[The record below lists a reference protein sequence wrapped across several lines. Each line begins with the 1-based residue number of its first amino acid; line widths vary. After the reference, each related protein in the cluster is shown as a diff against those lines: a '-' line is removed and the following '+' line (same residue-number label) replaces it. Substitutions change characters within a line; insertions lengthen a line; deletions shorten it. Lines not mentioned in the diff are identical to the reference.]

1 MPVAASGK
9 PKDTVVPAC
18 VFDDLR
24 ERMRGRFPQEKSDQ
38 GDDYYLDV
46 VKAMICIVKMS
57 DLSVKSENQFQLD
70 LRSATESG
78 RPRRRPGGESGP
90 LKVALRKDTGMVGIT
105 GSVRIL
111 GAFKGICTWK
121 YFFTAALDG
130 YRGLLECVNDQDG
143 TLKHVSNEYA
153 KEWLDANLFANLDD
167 TLGSMIRQHEKDR

>member
-1 MPVAASGK
+1 VRHTTSPASAVIAIALFGWASNCSMPVAASGK

-18 VFDDLR
+18 VSDDLR

-111 GAFKGICTWK
+111 GAFKGICTGNTSSRPPL
-121 YFFTAALDG
+121 TATVDCLSA
-130 YRGLLECVNDQDG
+130 
-143 TLKHVSNEYA
+143 
-153 KEWLDANLFANLDD
+153 
-167 TLGSMIRQHEKDR
+167 SMTRMVR